1 MKNKENTNRVVY
13 FFSVC
18 GSVFLH
24 SISRRNS
31 RDTQTTSRG
40 KEKKKVEDFFFFSL
54 LLKESNKER
63 KKKKKEKQDK
73 SFKRIFLSKRKTHDI
88 DQICFSFNNYLS
100 MQLSKY

>member
-1 MKNKENTNRVVY
+1 MKNKENTNRIVY

-40 KEKKKVEDFFFFSL
+40 KEKKKVEDFFFLFL
-54 LLKESNKER
+54 II
-63 KKKKKEKQDK
+63 
-73 SFKRIFLSKRKTHDI
+73 KRIKQREKEEKKRKTR
-88 DQICFSFNNYLS
+88 
-100 MQLSKY
+100 